1 MAARTIDVH
10 AHVLF
15 PKVMGK
21 CGQAGPEMG
30 VRNGVQFFRSGDY
43 VLENVKFV
51 DAPFSNLDRR
61 RELMAKLGIDHQVLS
76 PNPLTYFY
84 RQSVSDGLA
93 FCRANN
99 DEMAAAVAAH
109 PAHFSGF
116 AQLPLQDPALAV
128 EELKRAVG
136 TLGLVG
142 SYLGSDIAGRVL
154 TDPVFEPLWA
164 AHEALRVPCAVH
176 PAPRDAELAPG
187 DVAQMRQWDL
197 DLVVGFAADET
208 MVVAQFI
215 FGGILDRHPQLHLHI
230 PHAGGNA
237 PWLKGRFEMALRKR
251 PWAKGLLSR
260 SLDEVWSQMSFDCL
274 IKSGANM
281 EMLVK
286 AEGADRILLGTNFAG
301 WDQDDAIVASVEALP
316 VSPEDRDLI
325 LAGNARRLFGVRH

>member
-1 MAARTIDVH
+1 MGR
-10 AHVLF
+10 LF
-15 PKVMGK
+15 
-21 CGQAGPEMG
+21 
-30 VRNGVQFFRSGDY
+30 
-43 VLENVKFV
+43 
-51 DAPFSNLDRR
+51 
-61 RELMAKLGIDHQVLS
+61 IDHQVLS

-84 RQSVSDGLA
+84 RQSAEDGLA

-109 PAHFSGF
+109 AERFSGL

-142 SYLGSDIAGRVL
+142 SYIGNDIAGRAL
-154 TDPVFEPLWA
+154 TDAAFAPVWA
-164 AHEALRVPCAVH
+164 AHEALRVPCVVH

-187 DVAQMRQWDL
+187 DIPQMRQWDL

-208 MVVAQFI
+208 MVVAQFV
-215 FGGILDRHPQLHLHI
+215 FGGILDRHPQLQLHI

-251 PWAKGLLSR
+251 PWAKGLLTR
-260 SLDEVWSQMSFDCL
+260 SFDDIWKQMTFDCL
-274 IKSGANM
+274 IKSGPNM
-281 EMLVK
+281 EMLVRT
-286 AEGADRILLGTNFAG
+286 EGADRILLGTNFAG
-301 WDQDDAIVASVEALP
+301 WDQDDAIVASVDGLP
-316 VSPEDRDLI
+316 IPPEDRDLI

>member
-1 MAARTIDVH
+1 MTARTIDVH

-30 VRNGVQFFRSGDY
+30 LRDGVQFFRSGSY

-51 DAPFSNLDRR
+51 DAPFSDLDRR
-61 RELMAKLGIDHQVLS
+61 VELMARLSIDHQVLS

-84 RQSVSDGLA
+84 RQSAADGLA

-109 PAHFSGF
+109 PDRFSGL

-128 EELKRAVG
+128 DELKRAVE

-142 SYLGSDIAGRVL
+142 SYIGSDIAGRAL
-154 TDPVFEPLWA
+154 TDRTFEPVWA
-164 AHEALRVPCAVH
+164 AHDALRVPCVVH
-176 PAPRDAELAPG
+176 PAPRDAELAAG
-187 DVAQMRQWDL
+187 EVAQMRQWDL

-208 MVVAQFI
+208 MVAAQFI
-215 FGGILDRHPQLHLHI
+215 FGGILDRYPRLHLHI
-230 PHAGGNA
+230 PHAGGNT

-251 PWAKGLLSR
+251 PWARGLLQR
-260 SLDEVWSQMSFDCL
+260 SLEDIWSQMTFDCL
-274 IKSGANM
+274 IKAGPNM

-301 WDQDDAIVASVEALP
+301 WDQDDAIVASVDALP
-316 VSPEDRDLI
+316 FSAEDRNLI
-325 LAGNARRLFGVRH
+325 LAGNARRLFRVRH